1 MKKVKIKIDDKE
13 LEVEENTTIMK
24 AAEKIGI
31 NIPRLCYHPDL
42 SVEGSCRV
50 CIVQVK
56 GFDYFITSCAHNIS
70 EGMEILTNSVE
81 IRKARRDIIELILD
95 NHPKDCQTCERD
107 GNCELQNLAY
117 TLGVRER
124 LFEGKRKRHKLE
136 DSSASVVRNAEK
148 CILCKRCVRV
158 CAEVQGV
165 CNLEQ
170 HYRGFNTVVTPFDG
184 SKMDDSVCIQCGQ
197 CINVC
202 PTAAFV
208 EKRHTDKV
216 WEALNDPT
224 KHVIVQTAPSIRAA
238 MGEDFGF
245 EVGTPCTGKMVTAL
259 KKLGFDAI
267 FDTSFGADMTI
278 VEEANELIHRLKT
291 NENLPLL
298 TSCSPGW
305 ISYMEKFY
313 PELIPN
319 ASTCRSPMGMVSA
332 LSKTYYAKK
341 INKDPKDIFMVSIMP
356 CVAKKFEIQR
366 PEHIIDNMPI
376 TDAVLTTRELNWM
389 IKSYGIDFKSLEDS
403 DFDDPLGESTG
414 GGDIFGTTG
423 GVMEA
428 ALRTAYEE
436 ITGKSLENVEFKEVR
451 AVEGLI
457 EREIDINGKKINI
470 AVANG
475 LTNGKKILEKVL
487 KKEKQYHLIEIMA
500 CPGGCIGGGGQPYPP
515 KGYHTLDKTLF
526 AKRAQALY
534 SIDQNKKFRVSH
546 KNPSILK
553 VYEEFLK
560 YPGSDIAHKILHTHY
575 HARYPRGV
583 N

>member
-13 LEVEENTTIMK
+13 LLVDENTTIMK
-24 AAEKIGI
+24 AAEMIGI

-42 SVEGSCRV
+42 SEEGSCRV

-56 GFDYFITSCAHNIS
+56 GYEYFMTSCSHKA
-70 EGMEILTNSVE
+70 EDGMEVLTNSVD
-81 IRKARRDIIELILD
+81 IRQARRDIIELILD

-107 GNCELQNLAY
+107 SNCELQNLAY

-124 LFEGKRKRHKLE
+124 LFEGKRKQHKIE
-136 DSSASVVRNAEK
+136 NSSASVVRNAEK

-170 HYRGFNTVVTPFDG
+170 HFRGFNTVVTPFDQ
-184 SKMDDSVCIQCGQ
+184 SNMDDSVCIQCGQ

-202 PTAAFV
+202 PTAAFI
-208 EKRHTDKV
+208 EKKHTDRV
-216 WEALNDPT
+216 WDALNDPT
-224 KHVIVQTAPSIRAA
+224 KHVVAQTAPSIRAA
-238 MGEDFGF
+238 MGEDFGY
-245 EVGTPCTGKMVTAL
+245 EVGTPCTGKMVSAL

-267 FDTSFGADMTI
+267 FDTNFGADMTI
-278 VEEANELIHRLKT
+278 VEEANELIKRLEK

-305 ISYMEKFY
+305 INYMEKFY
-313 PELIPN
+313 PELIPL
-319 ASTCRSPMGMVSA
+319 ASTCRSPMSMVSA

-341 INKDPKDIFMVSIMP
+341 INKDPKDIFMVAIMP
-356 CVAKKFEIQR
+356 CVTKKFEIQR
-366 PEHIIDNMPI
+366 PEHILDGLPI

-389 IKSYGIDFKSLEDS
+389 IKSFGIDFQKLEDS
-403 DFDDPLGESTG
+403 KFDDPLGESTG

-436 ITGKSLENVEFKEVR
+436 ITGNTLENVEFKEVR
-451 AVEGLI
+451 AVEGLV
-457 EREIDINGKKINI
+457 EKEIDINGKKINV

-487 KKEKQYHLIEIMA
+487 KKEKEFHLIEIMA

-515 KGYHTLDKTLF
+515 KGYHSLDKNLF
-526 AKRAQALY
+526 KKRAEALY
-534 SIDQNKKFRVSH
+534 TIDHNKKYRVSH
-546 KNPSILK
+546 KNPSIIKL
-553 VYEEFLK
+553 YNEFLK
-560 YPGSDIAHKILHTHY
+560 YPNSDIAKKVLHTHY
-575 HARYPRGV
+575 HARYPRGI